1 MQTVPVI
8 AGSSVGGIANLD
20 SVNSVLRGDNA
31 QGAVLQKQFAVVGG
45 GEFESLVVKKSDI
58 WIKERPGQANGLDFD
73 ADPLSLCGI
82 DFEVVDAF
90 VEDQTV
96 DR

>member
-8 AGSSVGGIANLD
+8 ARSSVRRIANLD
-20 SVNSVLRGDNA
+20 PVYSVLRGDYA

-45 GEFESLVVKKSDI
+45 GELEALVVKKSDV
-58 WIKERPGQANGLDFD
+58 WIEERSGQTNGFDLD
-73 ADPLSLCGI
+73 ADSLPFGSI
-82 DFEVVDAF
+82 DFEVVDVF
-90 VEDQTV
+90 VEDQAV

>member
-8 AGSSVGGIANLD
+8 ARSSVRRIANLD
-20 SVNSVLRGDNA
+20 PVHPVLRGDYA

-45 GEFESLVVKKSDI
+45 GELESLVVKKGDI

-73 ADPLSLCGI
+73 ADPLSLGGI
-82 DFEVVDAF
+82 DFEVVGVF